1 MLAGNPLLWGNA
13 GGSYS
18 ARDAQNEMAST
29 YTDHIPTILGGVLI
43 GAGILLF
50 ALDKA
55 GFRFAV
61 EASGGRG

>member
-1 MLAGNPLLWGNA
+1 MLAGNPLLWGNR

-18 ARDAQNEMAST
+18 GADAAAEMGGT
-29 YTDHIPTILGGVLI
+29 RTEHIPNILGVVVIVAGLSLI
-43 GAGILLF
+43 F
-50 ALDKA
+50 WQKA